1 MFVTVVLAG
10 VASLFFGISD
20 FFGAVGARGLKTLPA
35 TTAVYTAAA
44 LAIVIAL
51 PFFGGVWHVETFV
64 WGGVAAVLAVVGLLT
79 FYAALAAGPISLA
92 APFIAILGSLVP
104 VTIAI
109 GLGEQL
115 TLQAWI
121 AIAMA
126 LVSALLISLV
136 RREGVVHISAQ
147 TVVLSIV
154 SGVTLGLSLVA
165 LNSPPADS
173 GINVAVIEI
182 VCGAGLLALL
192 MLANRSS
199 AGIRRAL
206 SVLDQASHEGRL
218 PSRRQAVAL
227 SAWAGVLLAGG
238 SSLAVIALHSGSL
251 AVVAVIIG
259 LYPLSTIVLARIF
272 YHERLAPIQLAG
284 VGLGLA
290 ASVILALS

>member
-1 MFVTVVLAG
+1 
-10 VASLFFGISD
+10 
-20 FFGAVGARGLKTLPA
+20 
-35 TTAVYTAAA
+35 
-44 LAIVIAL
+44 
-51 PFFGGVWHVETFV
+51 
-64 WGGVAAVLAVVGLLT
+64 
-79 FYAALAAGPISLA
+79 
-92 APFIAILGSLVP
+92 VP
-104 VTIAI
+104 VAIAI
-109 GLGEQL
+109 GLGERL
-115 TLQAWI
+115 VIQAWI

-126 LVSALLISLV
+126 LASALLISFV

-165 LNSPPADS
+165 LSTPPADS
-173 GINVAVIEI
+173 GINVAVVEI
-182 VCGAGLLALL
+182 VGGAVLLALL

-199 AGIRRAL
+199 SGIRRAL
-206 SVLDQASHEGRL
+206 SVLDQSSHEGRM
-218 PSRRQAVAL
+218 PSRRQAIAL

-238 SSLAVIALHSGSL
+238 NSLAVIALHSGSL

-272 YHERLAPIQLAG
+272 YHEKLSPLQLAG